1 MVYGYL
7 SVDSDIISLGGVGE
21 LSVSIV
27 LWLVVG
33 WNSRFQISSLFFST
47 EKETWKKKEKRKN
60 RKKKDSR
67 LEIIDLSL
75 ALSFLLFL
83 HQCMVEIYNSLRLV

>member
-33 WNSRFQISSLFFST
+33 WNSRFQISSLFFQLKKKH
-47 EKETWKKKEKRKN
+47 EKRKKKERIE
-60 RKKKDSR
+60 KKKDSR

>member
-47 EKETWKKKEKRKN
+47 EKETWKKKKKRI
-60 RKKKDSR
+60 KKKKIRD
-67 LEIIDLSL
+67 
-75 ALSFLLFL
+75 
-83 HQCMVEIYNSLRLV
+83 